1 MILLDDIFIYP
12 NENMPSGATEMVC
25 KNEDNTYTILV
36 NSNLTAERQTEA
48 IWHAISHIQNNDFER
63 VEEYGIQKIESQ
75 AHNERRN
82 FDVGTETQRIPIP
95 L

>member
-12 NENMPSGATEMVC
+12 NENMPSGAAEMVC

-48 IWHAISHIQNNDFER
+48 VWHAIGHIQNNDFER

-75 AHNERRN
+75 AHKKKG
-82 FDVGTETQRIPIP
+82 GTQCGQ
-95 L
+95 

>member
-36 NSNLTAERQTEA
+36 NCNLTAERQTEA
-48 IWHAISHIQNNDFER
+48 VWHAISHIQNNDFER

-75 AHNERRN
+75 AHKMKG
-82 FDVGTETQRIPIP
+82 GTQCGQ
-95 L
+95 